1 MSDDPDVERLTARVD
16 ALEREVALL
25 RAAVPLQAAR
35 APEPAPVV
43 AATLTPSVVQ
53 PVPAPVPRK
62 PRDIESFVGGRGLLY
77 VGAFL
82 VVLGV
87 AFFLEIAF
95 SRGWIGPPMRVAL
108 GILGGVALIAV
119 GNLQRKRIPPYFAD
133 GIVGM
138 GAAIAYLAL
147 YAAGAMFSL
156 LPIWAVTAG
165 MIVVTGAIGA
175 IAYRENRQSLAM
187 FALVGGLLTPLMLGD
202 VEPSWLLL
210 FAYLGVLSAGAIA
223 LGELRNWR
231 AVPIVSLIGTIPF
244 WGLYV
249 IGSFGAASFRDELLV
264 AVVLYAIF
272 ASTLFLAWRKNE
284 SPDGWRIAVA
294 AINSAWFFIGL
305 SAMGSGHHTTLAV
318 VFLAIAA
325 LHLIVGT
332 RSKQRVQFWLATI
345 ALTFAL
351 PSIAG
356 SFDAVASPLVVA
368 TALHV
373 AWLVE
378 ATLVGILGARWND
391 RVLVVLAGAVFATVV
406 LLSLVM
412 GRPEEWPLAFN
423 EYFVSLLGA
432 AIGVALVRRELHARL
447 TVNHFATAF
456 GKILVDLLA
465 LIAISPEAM
474 KLGRLVNPHA
484 GTAGE
489 TVALSVAWALY
500 AGVLIVAGIRSKD
513 AVFRWEGLALFGI
526 TVLKVLVYDLTDF
539 DIVFRVVS
547 ALVLGVVMLIVAY
560 LYQARLKA
568 AQ

>member
-1 MSDDPDVERLTARVD
+1 MSDDSDVERLTARVD

-25 RAAVPLQAAR
+25 RGAAPYQAAP
-35 APEPAPVV
+35 APEAASVIATPAPTPVV
-43 AATLTPSVVQ
+43 EPM
-53 PVPAPVPRK
+53 PAPAPRK
-62 PRDIESFVGGRGLLY
+62 RRDVESFVGGRGLLW

-95 SRGWIGPPMRVAL
+95 SRGWIGPSMRVAM

-119 GNLQRKRIPPYFAD
+119 GNSQRKRIPAYFAD
-133 GIVGM
+133 AIIGM

-156 LPIWAVTAG
+156 LPIAAVTAG
-165 MIVVTGAIGA
+165 MIVVTGTIGVL
-175 IAYRENRQSLAM
+175 AYRENRQPLAM
-187 FALVGGLLTPLMLGD
+187 FGLVGGLLTPFMLGD
-202 VEPSWLLL
+202 VEPSRLLL
-210 FAYLGVLSAGAIA
+210 FGYLGVLAAGAIA

-244 WGLYV
+244 WALYT
-249 IGSFGAASFRDELLV
+249 IGTFGEASFRDELIV
-264 AVVLYAIF
+264 AVVLYALF

-284 SPDGWRIAVA
+284 APDGWRIAVA

-305 SAMGSGHHTTLAV
+305 STMGSGHDTTLAI

-325 LHLIVGT
+325 LHLIAGA

-351 PSIAG
+351 PWIAG
-356 SFDAVASPLVVA
+356 SFGTVASALVVA

-373 AWLVE
+373 AWIVE
-378 ATLVGILGARWND
+378 ATLVGLLGARWND

-406 LLSLVM
+406 LLTLVM
-412 GRPEEWPLAFN
+412 GRPEAWPLAVN
-423 EYFVSLLGA
+423 EFFVSLIGCA
-432 AIGVALVRRELHARL
+432 AGVALVRRELHARL
-447 TVNHFATAF
+447 TMNRFATAF

-474 KLGRLVNPHA
+474 KLGRILSPHA
-484 GTAGE
+484 GSAGE
-489 TVALSVAWALY
+489 AVALSVAWALY
-500 AGVLIVAGIRSKD
+500 AGALIVAGIRAKD
-513 AVFRWEGLALFGI
+513 AVWRWEGLVLFAI